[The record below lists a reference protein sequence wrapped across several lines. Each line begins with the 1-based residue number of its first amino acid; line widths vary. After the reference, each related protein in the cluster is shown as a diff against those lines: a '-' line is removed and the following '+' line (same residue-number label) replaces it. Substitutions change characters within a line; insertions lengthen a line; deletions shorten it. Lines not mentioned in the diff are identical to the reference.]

1 VKGKNIH
8 SRDISS
14 IRLSRICRSRT
25 CAHSRITQNF
35 LIWVTIKGLLN
46 SLLGGYVTDL
56 KLHLRRWTVTELS
69 LKSVFMRSEFQKVVN
84 WSCHQ
89 PGEATLLINPLSE
102 EMLVRTIKTT
112 RMPSLLR
119 MSSTLATRLPS
130 QKSLLSHIMTRSPFK
145 MLWVREHVV
154 CHQH

>member
-1 VKGKNIH
+1 MVKGKNIH

-14 IRLSRICRSRT
+14 IRLSRICRSQT

-35 LIWVTIKGLLN
+35 LIWFTIKGLLN

-89 PGEATLLINPLSE
+89 LGEATLLINPLSE

-112 RMPSLLR
+112 RMPS
-119 MSSTLATRLPS
+119 

-154 CHQH
+154 RHQH